1 MDFSLT
7 LNRSLTNQILQ
18 LLFWWE
24 TEVITEV
31 TVLFITAKNIIVML
45 TSFSVQ
51 GLLYLLVVLEELLR
65 TVRLL
70 LTLPLEFCLD
80 SKLLSRDLDF
90 MDFFLTASGE
100 FLLFLAW
107 VRT

>member
-1 MDFSLT
+1 M
-7 LNRSLTNQILQ
+7 
-18 LLFWWE
+18 
-24 TEVITEV
+24 
-31 TVLFITAKNIIVML
+31 
-45 TSFSVQ
+45 
-51 GLLYLLVVLEELLR
+51 VLEELFR

-70 LTLPLEFCLD
+70 LTPPLEFALD

-100 FLLFLAW
+100 FLLLLAW